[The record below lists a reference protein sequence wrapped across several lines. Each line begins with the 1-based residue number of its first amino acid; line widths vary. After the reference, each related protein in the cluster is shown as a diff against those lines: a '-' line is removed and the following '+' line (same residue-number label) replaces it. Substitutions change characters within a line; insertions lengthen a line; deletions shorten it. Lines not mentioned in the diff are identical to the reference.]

1 MAKRERERER
11 ERERHGQKNFNVE
24 AWEGSEEKLG
34 RKHQVSTLGFGLV

>member
-1 MAKRERERER
+1 MAKRDRDRDRER
-11 ERERHGQKNFNVE
+11 NFNVE